1 MGILDKFKSL
11 LGTAKQEIEMLNF
24 KAPDGVVVAFFKHG
38 RAFKLI
44 PAPNGSYYENRELVY
59 NADMI
64 VSDGETH
71 DLRDAKSILSI
82 KVPKFNLYSQNAV
95 SEELGTCGFLDY
107 ILRMKAG
114 QYYNEGK
121 CELCSACLWKST
133 ELMFANNQ
141 CAWSAKDY
149 LRLAFWHYELDMP
162 DEAQRALE
170 YLKRKGIDVNS
181 YSLSD
186 PFDALASQNINMIIQ
201 KSKEQGLDLVAFD
214 DDGSGCCDH
223 CAAMVGRVYSLSGND
238 ARFPTLPDYV
248 REHGNFHPGCRC
260 WMYLYFDTG
269 YIHHHGQRVDPVISS
284 TRAYVDDRTDEECE
298 RYEYYLKVKEEKET
312 ELKERLERSIL
323 RGKNRKEYLYFK
335 NNHPEIAPK
344 TIDGYIKGKRT
355 QSKKFQQLVKLAE
368 ANGFPIDTQI

>member
-11 LGTAKQEIEMLNF
+11 LDTAKQEIEMLNF

-64 VSDGETH
+64 VSDGEAH

-114 QYYNEGK
+114 QYYNEEK
-121 CELCSACLWKST
+121 RELCSACLWKST

-162 DEAQRALE
+162 NEAQRALT
-170 YLKRKGIDVNS
+170 YLEQNNI
-181 YSLSD
+181 SLHTSIND
-186 PFDALASQNINMIIQ
+186 NNDDIALHNAHFVLQRAQ
-201 KSKEQGLDLVAFD
+201 ELGCDLIAFCD
-214 DDGSGCCDH
+214 YGHGCCEK
-223 CAAMVGRVYSLSGND
+223 CATLTGRVYSLSGKD
-238 ARFPTLPDYV
+238 PRYPVLPEYV
-248 REHGNFHPGCRC
+248 RSHGNFHKGCRC
-260 WMYLYFDTG
+260 QMSLFLNGEKLY
-269 YIHHHGQRVDPVISS
+269 HHGESVDPIFSS
-284 TRAYVDDRTDEECE
+284 MRSYVDDRTDKE
-298 RYEYYLKVKEEKET
+298 YESYENYLKVKEEKEA
-312 ELKERLERSIL
+312 ELEEQLERSIL